1 MAKPSVW
8 DPLLE
13 LLAQRGTLHERGYV
27 AHLQETGLSVTVI
40 EGVGINSDAVAQ
52 TFEAMQGGVPIIV
65 QGALQSGRWSGRTD
79 ILRRVERPSHLGAW
93 SYEVID
99 TKLARETKGN
109 TVLQICLYSDLLS
122 EAQKLA
128 PEFAYVVVPGT
139 RYEPQQ
145 FRIADYAAY
154 YRRVR
159 KSLERAVTAAI
170 GDDNYP
176 EPKPHCDICRWRRDC
191 DAKWRADDHLCLVAG
206 ISKSQIGE
214 LKRRAIT
221 TTAEF
226 AAVPL
231 PLSWKPD
238 RGAASSYERIREQA
252 RIQVQGRREK
262 KMIYEALA
270 PEPGFGLACLPPPSS
285 GDVFFDLE
293 GDPFVGEGGLEF
305 LFGYRFRAAMAENYV
320 ADWALSRAEE
330 KAAFER
336 FVDFAIGRLR

>member
-1 MAKPSVW
+1 MLNVEGTIRLSASDLVGHLNCRYLTNLDLAVANGALAKPSVW

-159 KSLERAVTAAI
+159 KSS
-170 GDDNYP
+170 G
-176 EPKPHCDICRWRRDC
+176 
-191 DAKWRADDHLCLVAG
+191 AG
-206 ISKSQIGE
+206 
-214 LKRRAIT
+214 RN
-221 TTAEF
+221 
-226 AAVPL
+226 
-231 PLSWKPD
+231 
-238 RGAASSYERIREQA
+238 
-252 RIQVQGRREK
+252 GRNR
-262 KMIYEALA
+262 
-270 PEPGFGLACLPPPSS
+270 
-285 GDVFFDLE
+285 
-293 GDPFVGEGGLEF
+293 
-305 LFGYRFRAAMAENYV
+305 
-320 ADWALSRAEE
+320 
-330 KAAFER
+330 
-336 FVDFAIGRLR
+336 